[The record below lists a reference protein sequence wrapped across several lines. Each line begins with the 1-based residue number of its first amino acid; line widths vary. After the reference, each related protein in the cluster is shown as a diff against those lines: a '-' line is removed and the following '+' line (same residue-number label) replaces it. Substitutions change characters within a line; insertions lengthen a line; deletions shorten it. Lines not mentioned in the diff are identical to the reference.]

1 MGHMHGARPHL
12 GHKHRKPLSRSKRS
26 ALISSCFPP
35 PLPPP
40 YAEAWSYAAT
50 FPPPSPP
57 VAASGLR
64 SLSSLPPPPPRL
76 VHSYGLR
83 SLAEGSLLDLI
94 ASVRHHARR
103 LPRIRWFGRLV
114 GLVDAGGWVGGWV
127 ERRAARA
134 GLWRGGGQIDAHPLV
149 WDAGR
154 PCRRRWVRG
163 WVRGMRGGGEGEDVW
178 RGCVE
183 GRGRERFMG

>member
-114 GLVDAGGWVGGWV
+114 GLVDAGGWVGGW
-127 ERRAARA
+127 
-134 GLWRGGGQIDAHPLV
+134 RGGLPGQGCGGEVGRSMHIRWFGTLV
-149 WDAGR
+149 GLVDAG
-154 PCRRRWVRG
+154 
-163 WVRGMRGGGEGEDVW
+163 
-178 RGCVE
+178 GCV
-183 GRGRERFMG
+183 GG